1 MMLSSDL
8 AKLAADYVRE
18 CLWADEDTLFVA
30 DFCRDY
36 LDVALVDVD
45 AAGVERIV
53 RALGAAYETVSECPE
68 CWGQGVVELQLG
80 NRYAPRSRCDACEE
94 CGGRG
99 RMHERPAFVLSRE
112 ALEATALPVAAE

>member
-80 NRYAPRSRCDACEE
+80 NRYAPRSRCEDCEE

-99 RMHERPAFVLSRE
+99 RLHERPAIVLSRE